1 MPPVT
6 RHPFPRS
13 LALPL
18 ALAALAALTL
28 PASASQINTGG
39 ATGAYEVSFCPVL
52 AQQLKLAQFDYVCK
66 TSAGTRENMER
77 VLANPRQLGYGQLDV
92 FALESR
98 QMNAEASLTLV
109 RQDDVRECVF
119 AVTRNKDISNWGELA
134 ANAGRLRFILPPA
147 GSGSAGTFQFLRG
160 IDADGLGKAKSVTN
174 AQSTEDAIREALSAD
189 DTVSLFV
196 QFADPD
202 SEHFALVGKL
212 GGHIV
217 PVIDRTILR
226 QEAAGKKIYFAQETQ
241 VENAQWVK
249 SGRKVV
255 TACTPLVVF
264 TGAPDRVQGEQA
276 RKDHEDMIRTIAA
289 LKSGSLLPEAS
300 LFQRLVKRTKEISAA
315 SSEKLMEATEDAR
328 EKAKPYTDKALETA
342 KEASEQA
349 KQAAERASEAA
360 KPYYEKSKEAAQ
372 KAYDDALKAAKELMD
387 KSKSD
392 PPKKN

>member
-1 MPPVT
+1 M
-6 RHPFPRS
+6 RS
-13 LALPL
+13 LPL
-18 ALAALAALTL
+18 NIAVATAAFAALAA
-28 PASASQINTGG
+28 PAGASEINTGAAG
-39 ATGAYEVSFCPVL
+39 GAYQASFCPVL
-52 AQQLKLAQFDYVCK
+52 SRELKLAQLDYRCSP
-66 TSAGTRENMER
+66 SAGTRENMER

-98 QMNAEASLTLV
+98 QLKADAALTVV

-147 GSGSAGTFQFLRG
+147 RSGSAGTFEFLRA
-160 IDADGLGKAKSVTN
+160 IDADGLGKAKSVSN
-174 AQSTEDAIREALSAD
+174 AASTADAIREALSAD

-202 SEHFALVGKL
+202 SEHFVLVGKL

-226 QEAAGKKIYFAQETQ
+226 QEAGAKKIYFAQETQ

-289 LKSGSLLPEAS
+289 LKSGSLLPEES

-315 SSEKLMEATEDAR
+315 SAEKLMDATEEAR
-328 EKAKPYTDKALETA
+328 EKAKPYTEKALETA

-360 KPYYEKSKEAAQ
+360 KPYYEKGKEAAQ

-392 PPKKN
+392 TPKQ

>member
-1 MPPVT
+1 M
-6 RHPFPRS
+6 RS
-13 LALPL
+13 APL
-18 ALAALAALTL
+18 NIALAAAFAALAT
-28 PASASQINTGG
+28 PAGASQINTG
-39 ATGAYEVSFCPVL
+39 ASSGAYQASFCPVL
-52 AQQLKLAQFDYVCK
+52 SRELKLAQLDYGC
-66 TSAGTRENMER
+66 TPSAGTRENMER
-77 VLANPRQLGYGQLDV
+77 VLASPRQLGYGQLDV

-98 QMNAEASLTLV
+98 QLKAEAALTVV

-119 AVTRNKDISNWGELA
+119 AVTRNKDISNYGELA
-134 ANAGRLRFILPPA
+134 ANAGKLRFILPPA
-147 GSGSAGTFQFLRG
+147 RSGSAGTFEFLRS
-160 IDADGLGKAKSVTN
+160 IDVDGLGKAKAVTN

-226 QEAAGKKIYFAQETQ
+226 QEAGGKKIYFAQETQ

-264 TGAPDRVQGEQA
+264 TGAPNRVQGEQA
-276 RKDHEDMIRTIAA
+276 RKDHEDMIRTVTA
-289 LKSGSLLPEAS
+289 LKSGALLPEES

-315 SSEKLMEATEDAR
+315 SAEKLMDATEDAR
-328 EKAKPYTDKALETA
+328 EKAKPYTEKALESA

-360 KPYYEKSKEAAQ
+360 KPYYEKGKEAAQ

-392 PPKKN
+392 APKKN